1 MHNEMK
7 MIGNP
12 DLIIKELKKFKEK
25 EIQVSIQGKQF
36 MEQCIISLEK
46 LIYAN
51 NSLFNLMNQTTLQNF
66 EDNLELQ
73 DKQNQQRIDL
83 LEMKELNDSLEKWKL

>member
-1 MHNEMK
+1 MK

-36 MEQCIISLEK
+36 ME
-46 LIYAN
+46 
-51 NSLFNLMNQTTLQNF
+51 
-66 EDNLELQ
+66 
-73 DKQNQQRIDL
+73 
-83 LEMKELNDSLEKWKL
+83 